1 MQKNYYSSRRHA
13 DDINII
19 PGKKKCWNTCCRKN
33 TNKHTHTHSTHN
45 ARAGYS
51 ATANW
56 PLSATADRPQ
66 SRLYFICSFPMPSP
80 LSTDSCF
87 LTKPTLFQADPVIM
101 RLCPELQATREQC
114 QQLGA
119 DLLNGLASPHSPRE
133 QKLHL
138 IVWVESGSSPRGI
151 SKVQYQH

>member
-1 MQKNYYSSRRHA
+1 MALACASAHTHRPKS
-13 DDINII
+13 
-19 PGKKKCWNTCCRKN
+19 
-33 TNKHTHTHSTHN
+33 HTHTRAHTNADHN
-45 ARAGYS
+45 AG
-51 ATANW
+51 ANW
-56 PLSATADRPQ
+56 PLSATANGSQ
-66 SRLYFICSFPMPSP
+66 SRLYLLCFSLCLRP

-119 DLLNGLASPHSPRE
+119 DLLNGLASPRSQRE

-138 IVWVESGSSPRGI
+138 IVWVESGSLPRGI
-151 SKVQYQH
+151 APVQY

>member
-1 MQKNYYSSRRHA
+1 MNWTCTCNKWKQAVLVAGLTWHSHA
-13 DDINII
+13 WAHKGQNH
-19 PGKKKCWNTCCRKN
+19 TCKRG
-33 TNKHTHTHSTHN
+33 HTQTQTITLQPTGPWAPLWMDRSVGSTF
-45 ARAGYS
+45 S
-51 ATANW
+51 A
-56 PLSATADRPQ
+56 LSLCLR
-66 SRLYFICSFPMPSP
+66 P

-119 DLLNGLASPHSPRE
+119 DLLNGLASPRSPRE

-138 IVWVESGSSPRGI
+138 IVWVESGSLPQGI
-151 SKVQYQH
+151 AHVQY